1 MSPGGRNTRA
11 KVLLEWSGRF
21 KMEFLQDGV
30 QKQTIQRAR
39 TSDNGSGKRF
49 GPDELYAM
57 CMHGVCRAW
66 TPSVLYY
73 YDSLLSEKI
82 GKIHFSS
89 VFESPKTPP
98 HTRIPGYGW
107 NLQNLR
113 NSVVPVR
120 QLSVKPS

>member
-30 QKQTIQRAR
+30 QKQTRQRAR

-57 CMHGVCRAW
+57 CMQSVCRAW
-66 TPSVLYY
+66 TPHGRWAG
-73 YDSLLSEKI
+73 DI
-82 GKIHFSS
+82 GSNIVSCDNTDLITML
-89 VFESPKTPP
+89 VF
-98 HTRIPGYGW
+98 H
-107 NLQNLR
+107 
-113 NSVVPVR
+113 
-120 QLSVKPS
+120 

>member
-30 QKQTIQRAR
+30 QKQPDNARAPVITAR
-39 TSDNGSGKRF
+39 ANGLG
-49 GPDELYAM
+49 GPELVCNVYS

-73 YDSLLSEKI
+73 YYSLLSEKI

-98 HTRIPGYGW
+98 A
-107 NLQNLR
+107 
-113 NSVVPVR
+113 
-120 QLSVKPS
+120 

>member
-30 QKQTIQRAR
+30 QKQTRQRAR

-57 CMHGVCRAW
+57 CMQSVCRAW

-73 YDSLLSEKI
+73 YDSLLSEKNR
-82 GKIHFSS
+82 GNQFQFS
-89 VFESPKTPP
+89 F
-98 HTRIPGYGW
+98 RIPK
-107 NLQNLR
+107 NTT
-113 NSVVPVR
+113 
-120 QLSVKPS
+120 LSH

>member
-30 QKQTIQRAR
+30 QKQTRQRAR

-57 CMHGVCRAW
+57 CMQSVCRAC

-98 HTRIPGYGW
+98 LVAFASALAAWLDLPLCLDFRKLGARG
-107 NLQNLR
+107 
-113 NSVVPVR
+113 
-120 QLSVKPS
+120 